1 MIVPHYCVCAIEGEP
16 PSRIWVLADSE
27 SHARRLVSFNVGDA
41 AEAADIDKYEC
52 HVDATH
58 QPPYGSI
65 YREGGAIT
73 PIAHR

>member
-1 MIVPHYCVCAIEGEP
+1 MPHYCICSVEEEP
-16 PSRIWVLADSE
+16 PRRLWVLADSE
-27 SHARRLVSFNVGDA
+27 KHARRLVSFNVEDA
-41 AEAADIDKYEC
+41 AEAADIDKFEC

-65 YREGGAIT
+65 YREGGRVT

>member
-1 MIVPHYCVCAIEGEP
+1 MPHYCICSVEDEP
-16 PSRIWVLADSE
+16 PRKLWVLADSE
-27 SHARRLVSFNVGDA
+27 AQARRLVSFNVEDA

-65 YREGGAIT
+65 YREDGPVT
-73 PIAHR
+73 PVTHR